1 MLQANPEEGYRNAL
15 QFLKVNQDLPQEYI
29 DMMVP
34 KILLIE
40 EDTASDEEKEIIKA
54 IKTADS
60 CVNPIILAAIYAGE
74 SEAKGEEYNGKKV
87 YNFFNIG
94 ANTGREAARQYAY
107 DQRWFSLKKCIEGSN
122 EVLEKYVNAG

>member
-40 EDTASDEEKEIIKA
+40 EDTASDEEKEIIKQSKQQTHVS
-54 IKTADS
+54 IQSFWQLYT
-60 CVNPIILAAIYAGE
+60 
-74 SEAKGEEYNGKKV
+74 
-87 YNFFNIG
+87 
-94 ANTGREAARQYAY
+94 
-107 DQRWFSLKKCIEGSN
+107 
-122 EVLEKYVNAG
+122 LEKADQKGKSIMVRRYTISLI